1 MKKQSLQ
8 EISDMLSLSER
19 MDNCCK
25 KKYNL
30 KGSPN
35 QSNGL
40 LFEMARVGFI
50 GGSLEV
56 YVRTDDGGNIPHVH
70 IRDTNTQG
78 EEFET
83 CVQLEKNAYFLHG
96 KYKDKMNTSQRKSF
110 AEFMESPSKTKRYNT
125 NYEFAIDMWNANNS
139 NVNIEVQYDENG
151 NPIIPNYRTII

>member
-1 MKKQSLQ
+1 MTKKVIMTESQL
-8 EISDMLSLSER
+8 
-19 MDNCCK
+19 K
-25 KKYNL
+25 NL
-30 KGSPN
+30 IKENVIDETPEP
-35 QSNGL
+35 

-78 EEFET
+78 KRFET

-96 KYKDKMNTSQRKSF
+96 KYKDKMNGNVCKDF
-110 AEFMESPSKTKRYNT
+110 NAFMHKEIHSRTFNGT
-125 NYEFAIDMWNANNS
+125 MYEFAVDMWNKNNS
-139 NVNIEVQYDENG
+139 NVNIEVQYDENS